1 MRSTRDATRRPAQA
15 IVHLLKLGIGIGIG
29 IGLAVALGGACT
41 SSTSDRRPSADAGPA
56 RDGAVADA
64 GVAPRVD
71 AAGTDA
77 GTPADAGA
85 LPDAATGTDAA
96 SPAGIDP
103 SGGSGGAFPG
113 RQTRTAPRG
122 GVPYD
127 LYIPTS
133 YDPARAMPL
142 VSLFHGQGD
151 TGANMVAFWQATAES
166 GGFIVVATTSTG
178 SMGGWSGGPDVD
190 RYDAALDDALAA
202 YNVERAR
209 LYLWGFSAGAHLAH
223 GIALANTELFAAY
236 AVNAGVLDAFA
247 GADAP
252 AMAPRRIPVSI
263 TIGTTDPL
271 YPYTMTDRMRFLA
284 AGWTEPDTLR
294 YATFDGPHTV
304 LPTHPAEHWAFLQRF
319 SL

>member
-1 MRSTRDATRRPAQA
+1 M
-15 IVHLLKLGIGIGIG
+15 
-29 IGLAVALGGACT
+29 
-41 SSTSDRRPSADAGPA
+41 
-56 RDGAVADA
+56 
-64 GVAPRVD
+64 
-71 AAGTDA
+71 
-77 GTPADAGA
+77 A
-85 LPDAATGTDAA
+85 LPGKLADCQE
-96 SPAGIDP
+96 
-103 SGGSGGAFPG
+103 
-113 RQTRTAPRG
+113 R
-122 GVPYD
+122 
-127 LYIPTS
+127 
-133 YDPARAMPL
+133 DPARSELYIVEGDSAGG
-142 VSLFHGQGD
+142 SAKQGRD
-151 TGANMVAFWQATAES
+151 RRFQAILPMR
-166 GGFIVVATTSTG
+166 GK
-178 SMGGWSGGPDVD
+178 
-190 RYDAALDDALAA
+190 LL
-202 YNVERAR
+202 NVERAR